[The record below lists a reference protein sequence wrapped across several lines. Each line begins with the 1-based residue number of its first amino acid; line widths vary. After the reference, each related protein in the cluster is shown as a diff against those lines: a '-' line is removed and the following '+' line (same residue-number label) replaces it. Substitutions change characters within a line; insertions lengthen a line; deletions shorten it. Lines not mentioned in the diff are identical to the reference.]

1 MAIHVK
7 WQSCATHA
15 KLVKS
20 GAMSQPVTTRPVVTR
35 KDARAFLDVPFA
47 IYRNDPNWVAPLYL
61 ERFEHLDPRKNP
73 YFQHADVQLF
83 LAERDGKP
91 VGRISAQIDRLRLER
106 YGDAMGQFGFL
117 EAPDDA
123 QVFESLFNAASHW
136 LRQHGM
142 ARVQGPFNFSIN
154 DEMGLLVDG
163 FDTPPSMMMG
173 HGMPYYGRRVEE
185 LGFTKAKDVIAYDYD
200 ATIELPRSM
209 RLIYERA
216 VASSEIAIRPFDKKH
231 LARDLDIVMSI
242 FNDAWSENWG
252 FVPFTREEIAAL
264 AKNLK
269 MLVANE
275 YGAIATWQGVP
286 AAMAVTLPNIND
298 WIAGLNGRLLPL
310 GWAKVAWHLLAKP
323 PASVRMPLMGVRKQ
337 YHGTISGS
345 ALALAVID
353 TVRRYHLSRGTRRC
367 ELSWILEDNTPM
379 RRIAEAIGG
388 KPYKTYRIYG
398 KALT

>member
-1 MAIHVK
+1 M
-7 WQSCATHA
+7 
-15 KLVKS
+15 
-20 GAMSQPVTTRPVVTR
+20 
-35 KDARAFLDVPFA
+35 
-47 IYRNDPNWVAPLYL
+47 
-61 ERFEHLDPRKNP
+61 
-73 YFQHADVQLF
+73 
-83 LAERDGKP
+83 
-91 VGRISAQIDRLRLER
+91 VG
-106 YGDAMGQFGFL
+106 
-117 EAPDDA
+117 
-123 QVFESLFNAASHW
+123 
-136 LRQHGM
+136 
-142 ARVQGPFNFSIN
+142 
-154 DEMGLLVDG
+154 
-163 FDTPPSMMMG
+163 
-173 HGMPYYGRRVEE
+173 E
-185 LGFTKAKDVIAYDYD
+185 LG
-200 ATIELPRSM
+200 LRS
-209 RLIYERA
+209 L
-216 VASSEIAIRPFDKKH
+216 
-231 LARDLDIVMSI
+231 
-242 FNDAWSENWG
+242 
-252 FVPFTREEIAAL
+252 TREEIAAL